1 MSGVALHGIV
11 KRFGALTALDGAD
24 LDAAGGTVHAVI
36 GENGAGKTTLMGVLA
51 GVVRADAGA
60 VEVGGERADIGS
72 VADAYAHGIGMVHQH
87 FKLFRAL
94 TVAENVVMGREPRRR
109 GGYDHAAAAEVV
121 DDLGRR
127 HGLRVDP
134 RARVGDLS
142 VGDQQRV
149 EILRALHR
157 AGDVLILDEPTAVLA
172 PQEAEGLFRI
182 LRELAGEGRTILFI
196 SHKLREVLAVSDTV
210 TVLRRGVVT
219 GTVATAET
227 DERQLASL
235 MVGRSIAT
243 DRVPAPRPPGGV
255 LLDADALTG
264 PGLNG
269 VSLSVRAGEILGVA
283 GVDGN
288 GQTEL
293 IETLAGIRPP
303 DGGAVRIGGLD
314 LTDATVA
321 ERRAAGLAHI
331 PEDRYAR
338 GLAREASISDNLLM
352 GRHAEHFLL
361 DRPGN
366 AARARELV
374 AEYDVRAGEVAE
386 PAASL
391 SGGNAQKLVIARE
404 LAGEPRVVLA
414 SQPTRGVDIGA
425 SEFVREQLRAAR
437 DRGAAVLLVSADLDD
452 LLTLADRIVVLYE
465 GAIAGEGTNEEE
477 LGLLMAGAGQP
488 A

>member
-1 MSGVALHGIV
+1 M
-11 KRFGALTALDGAD
+11 
-24 LDAAGGTVHAVI
+24 
-36 GENGAGKTTLMGVLA
+36 
-51 GVVRADAGA
+51 
-60 VEVGGERADIGS
+60 
-72 VADAYAHGIGMVHQH
+72 
-87 FKLFRAL
+87 
-94 TVAENVVMGREPRRR
+94 
-109 GGYDHAAAAEVV
+109 
-121 DDLGRR
+121 
-127 HGLRVDP
+127 
-134 RARVGDLS
+134 
-142 VGDQQRV
+142 
-149 EILRALHR
+149 
-157 AGDVLILDEPTAVLA
+157 
-172 PQEAEGLFRI
+172 
-182 LRELAGEGRTILFI
+182 
-196 SHKLREVLAVSDTV
+196 
-210 TVLRRGVVT
+210 
-219 GTVATAET
+219 
-227 DERQLASL
+227 
-235 MVGRSIAT
+235 
-243 DRVPAPRPPGGV
+243 
-255 LLDADALTG
+255 
-264 PGLNG
+264 
-269 VSLSVRAGEILGVA
+269 
-283 GVDGN
+283 
-288 GQTEL
+288 
-293 IETLAGIRPP
+293 
-303 DGGAVRIGGLD
+303 
-314 LTDATVA
+314 TDATVA

-425 SEFVREQLRAAR
+425 SEFVRAQLRAAR
-437 DRGAAVLLVSADLDD
+437 DRGAAVLLVSADLDE